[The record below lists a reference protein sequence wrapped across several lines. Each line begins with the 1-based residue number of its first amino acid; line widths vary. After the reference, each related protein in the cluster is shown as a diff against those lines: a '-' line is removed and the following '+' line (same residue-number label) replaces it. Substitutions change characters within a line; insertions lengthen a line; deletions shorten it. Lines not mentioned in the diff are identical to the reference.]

1 MPVRHSE
8 VPKSSRSDHTN
19 LDILRKPTDALA
31 VALAHDDTAHEHLDG
46 PDAFERDLALARRLV
61 EAELMP
67 EFVFGYGVGV

>member
-8 VPKSSRSDHTN
+8 VPTSSRSDHHRLN
-19 LDILRKPTDALA
+19 VLREPADALA
-31 VALAHDDTAHEHLDG
+31 IALAHDHTAHEHLDG
-46 PDAFERDLALARRLV
+46 PDAFERDLALARGLV